1 MLADRKEEV
10 LLWEYV
16 PFSVTNSPNITWNL
30 NQGVAVAQDAQGTII
45 NSSGNT
51 WAELFTLETDAISP
65 TYVKTGTKQDT
76 AYWSE
81 DVSKRITEPQRVA
94 LVLDRPSLSNT
105 VILKTGITFTAEV
118 ALIQKPTNINSTGGR
133 AYAKKEVVWYF
144 TDSSFSGAASLIG
157 SSSVALASAI
167 AALMMS
173 SSSLF

>member
-51 WAELFTLETDAISP
+51 WAELFTLQSDSISP
-65 TYVKTGTKQDT
+65 TYVKTGAKQDT

-94 LVLDRPSLSNT
+94 LVL
-105 VILKTGITFTAEV
+105 
-118 ALIQKPTNINSTGGR
+118 
-133 AYAKKEVVWYF
+133 
-144 TDSSFSGAASLIG
+144 
-157 SSSVALASAI
+157 
-167 AALMMS
+167 
-173 SSSLF
+173 